1 MSIEKQKNNVLRF
14 EQKARFHY
22 LKYQKLADRGNYI
35 DALVALRAA
44 AAKDP
49 ENTDY
54 QMELAELYTELCC
67 FDESNYIFF
76 SLIAKEKGD
85 PGDCVF
91 GLGCNFFGLR
101 DADKARECFTR
112 YLEEFPE
119 GMYTYEAQDFLD
131 LMEYEEAEALEDDIP
146 PGAYDIAEEGK
157 DLLDQGEYEQAIR
170 VLSTA
175 LQKYPDLLFIKNNLA
190 LAYYCCG
197 ETEKSQ
203 ELTRE
208 VLAAEPEN
216 LHATC
221 NKILFENSLGPGES
235 WEDCIAALDRLV
247 PEELDEKVKL
257 ALTYCELMED
267 ERAYRILQTV
277 LEEMPYDARTLFLM
291 GASAAN
297 TGRYAEAFD
306 YFMDMIKID
315 PENTIALY
323 YKNLVQEVCDGKR
336 ESVRILY
343 AYQVPME
350 EIRRRMAFINASL
363 QKGTEEL
370 QRLWRE
376 DEVFSSLLVWGLSL
390 GELSVKRAVLDI
402 IGNFA
407 DKKAEGILRRYLL
420 RRSEPDPA
428 KNDAL
433 LALRRMGALQPY
445 IAYISGKITEIR
457 VGMVE
462 DAKTR
467 LYPSSQKVL
476 ERIIEG
482 ADILNAREIMP
493 FALEIFGRYIS
504 AQKQAPLMRNTNAW
518 AAAILY
524 ICLPRLSAGGEWT
537 IERAAE
543 AMEAKPESVKRCV
556 ALLRKVFPAKDEE
569 K

>member
-1 MSIEKQKNNVLRF
+1 M
-14 EQKARFHY
+14 
-22 LKYQKLADRGNYI
+22 
-35 DALVALRAA
+35 
-44 AAKDP
+44 
-49 ENTDY
+49 
-54 QMELAELYTELCC
+54 
-67 FDESNYIFF
+67 
-76 SLIAKEKGD
+76 
-85 PGDCVF
+85 
-91 GLGCNFFGLR
+91 
-101 DADKARECFTR
+101 
-112 YLEEFPE
+112 
-119 GMYTYEAQDFLD
+119 
-131 LMEYEEAEALEDDIP
+131 
-146 PGAYDIAEEGK
+146 
-157 DLLDQGEYEQAIR
+157 
-170 VLSTA
+170 
-175 LQKYPDLLFIKNNLA
+175 
-190 LAYYCCG
+190 
-197 ETEKSQ
+197 
-203 ELTRE
+203 
-208 VLAAEPEN
+208 EPEN

-235 WEDCIAALDRLV
+235 WEDCIATLDRLV

-257 ALTYCELMED
+257 AITYCELMED

-433 LALRRMGALQPY
+433 LALRRMGASQPY

-504 AQKQAPLMRNTNAW
+504 AQKPCAADAQHQCLGRGYSLYLPAPAFGRGRMINGACGRGDGGKAGIRQAVCRPASEGISRKRRGEMIWNFQL
-518 AAAILY
+518 IEFSGKD
-524 ICLPRLSAGGEWT
+524 LPRIILHG
-537 IERAAE
+537 
-543 AMEAKPESVKRCV
+543 AKIIPRFWRMKKRRMTFILICM
-556 ALLRKVFPAKDEE
+556 RDGWISP
-569 K
+569 